1 MSDDTDMLANE
12 ARRIILDIARR
23 YGLDAQAHPQLSQL
37 LACIEVLR
45 QKCRDGQ

>member
-1 MSDDTDMLANE
+1 MSDDTDMLADE

-45 QKCRDGQ
+45 RACLESR